1 MKVELVKEKLGQ
13 LEKRVIFRE
22 FKVVLNGKSDIVS
35 NRSDMYHCEPC
46 NGNFND
52 DEMALIQGYIVKT
65 YTL

>member
-1 MKVELVKEKLGQ
+1 MKVELVKECFGKLD
-13 LEKRVIFRE
+13 KDVIFRE
-22 FKVVLNGKSDIVS
+22 FKVVFNGKSDRIY